1 MENEKL
7 YVVVR
12 SDLEPGARAAQ
23 LCHAA
28 IAFVFRHGGRAAE
41 WFWDSNNLVL
51 LECTDESALLELV
64 RSARA
69 AAVRYAV
76 FQEPDFGMSHTAAAF
91 SSEARRLLSR
101 LPLALKP
108 AKKSDAP
115 RAA

>member
-28 IAFVFRHGGRAAE
+28 IAFVFRHGARAAE
-41 WFWDSNNLVL
+41 WFWDSNNIVL
-51 LECTDESALLELV
+51 LECRDEAELLDLTARA
-64 RSARA
+64 RSAGID
-69 AAVRYAV
+69 YAL

-91 SSEARRLLSR
+91 GAGARRMLSR
-101 LPLALKP
+101 LPLALKVP
-108 AKKSDAP
+108 KKSEAE